1 MRSITSLALSL
12 LCLALA
18 IPSPAQTIN
27 GSISGKVVD
36 SSGGVIPHVKIVVK
50 NLETGISRDAETD
63 DAGIYRVRALAVG
76 QYSISYT
83 ADGFER
89 LVRQP
94 IEIKMSVDISFDA
107 TLEPGINQTVI
118 SVTEE
123 APMIESTQSQV
134 SKGVDKVA
142 IMELPG
148 LNTLTNL
155 ALLQAGALVN
165 NNGRPGSGFA
175 INGGRS
181 RSNNFTI
188 DGANNNDQS
197 LSTPRLSLAPEY
209 LDQFRIITNGF
220 EAEYGRNSGSVV
232 SQITASGTNQFHGT
246 ERWTWTGNGLDSL
259 TTGAKRTFN
268 TYKAQG
274 LSDYLALRKARAVV
288 VENLGVLSLGGPVKK
303 DKSFFYVGYDVD
315 RYRTTAVPTTVAISP
330 DSFNQLKSV
339 QSQFA
344 SGAVDFLAKTFPLAN
359 DPTPRGTLGVL
370 KPDGTPVLLADGS
383 KLVLN
388 IQQLSPGLTAP
399 LSYGTNAWRWIVKN
413 DTKLNSKSTL
423 TSRYIIQDTADPGAP
438 TGNPANRVGQ
448 NLRDQSLTFN
458 DTYVLSPTMLNEAR
472 FTYTRRGIHFPEN
485 FPQYVS
491 ISGFTSVGNTSYP
504 QHRTDNGFEFTDNVS
519 LVRGRHTLKAGFNL
533 YHVKLYSFFPANLM
547 GSVTY
552 PSISS
557 FLFDQTGTFSK
568 YTGTPDFTA
577 ITNELGAFFQDDF
590 RVKSN
595 FTLNLGLR
603 YEYDSAPLGYWSDAK
618 PDINNFGPRVGF
630 AWNPKAG
637 KDGLMEKILG
647 GGKTSV
653 RGGFSMTYDQIFQNV
668 LLNVFR
674 NYPRGINYV
683 YGPVSNQGIF
693 LAANQ
698 PTVPTPQQYVQ
709 SGLNV
714 NLLDYRN
721 WSTGTRIAQPYSL
734 QYTFGLERQ
743 LREHYVVKLFYI
755 ATRGV
760 KLMREQET
768 NYGFLKSAVDANPS
782 TYASVL
788 PNLKLV
794 SSIPAPQSINS
805 PVYRVDPTIG
815 GRGVGSGIAMS
826 TYNSLQATLEK
837 RFANG
842 FQFQANY
849 TWSSFI
855 DDADDILGGANNSTI
870 PAVPFNYKLD
880 KGRSGL
886 DQPQRLVVNYVYQF
900 QFLKEQQ
907 GVLGRAFGG
916 WELAGITTEASGTPY
931 TIFNS
936 YNALGTLAS
945 SQLTLQGATQRVSIN
960 PNGVPGTAPGTGV
973 TNPYYIPNA
982 TNSGIIGTL
991 GRNTQRAGGTN
1002 NFNVSAQKDIR
1013 LTGERHHLQFR
1024 WELFDLMK
1032 HRNFT
1037 TIPAYTVT
1045 NSTNAATFL
1054 NLGQTNVAGRTMQFL
1069 LRYSF

>member
-1 MRSITSLALSL
+1 MARSKCNAAAIHLGGDNLAVRRCLVKNYGSPYDQECGENFAVSMWQANETDGEDMVAEDCVFTGMSPLSPCGCSVL
-12 LCLALA
+12 
-18 IPSPAQTIN
+18 T
-27 GSISGKVVD
+27 ISGGPSKSDIQLPNWTRGAVARRNHFMGYHPGCHGITM
-36 SSGGVIPHVKIVVK
+36 SGCQGCIVED
-50 NLETGISRDAETD
+50 NYFEHFMGC
-63 DAGIYRVRALAVG
+63 GIYTDTWPMR
-76 QYSISYT
+76 
-83 ADGFER
+83 
-89 LVRQP
+89 
-94 IEIKMSVDISFDA
+94 DII
-107 TLEPGINQTVI
+107 L
-118 SVTEE
+118 
-123 APMIESTQSQV
+123 QSN
-134 SKGVDKVA
+134 
-142 IMELPG
+142 IM
-148 LNTLTNL
+148 
-155 ALLQAGALVN
+155 
-165 NNGRPGSGFA
+165 
-175 INGGRS
+175 
-181 RSNNFTI
+181 
-188 DGANNNDQS
+188 
-197 LSTPRLSLAPEY
+197 
-209 LDQFRIITNGF
+209 
-220 EAEYGRNSGSVV
+220 
-232 SQITASGTNQFHGT
+232 
-246 ERWTWTGNGLDSL
+246 
-259 TTGAKRTFN
+259 
-268 TYKAQG
+268 
-274 LSDYLALRKARAVV
+274 
-288 VENLGVLSLGGPVKK
+288 
-303 DKSFFYVGYDVD
+303 
-315 RYRTTAVPTTVAISP
+315 
-330 DSFNQLKSV
+330 
-339 QSQFA
+339 
-344 SGAVDFLAKTFPLAN
+344 
-359 DPTPRGTLGVL
+359 
-370 KPDGTPVLLADGS
+370 
-383 KLVLN
+383 
-388 IQQLSPGLTAP
+388 
-399 LSYGTNAWRWIVKN
+399 
-413 DTKLNSKSTL
+413 
-423 TSRYIIQDTADPGAP
+423 
-438 TGNPANRVGQ
+438 
-448 NLRDQSLTFN
+448 
-458 DTYVLSPTMLNEAR
+458 
-472 FTYTRRGIHFPEN
+472 
-485 FPQYVS
+485 
-491 ISGFTSVGNTSYP
+491 
-504 QHRTDNGFEFTDNVS
+504 TD
-519 LVRGRHTLKAGFNL
+519 
-533 YHVKLYSFFPANLM
+533 
-547 GSVTY
+547 
-552 PSISS
+552 I
-557 FLFDQTGTFSK
+557 
-568 YTGTPDFTA
+568 
-577 ITNELGAFFQDDF
+577 
-590 RVKSN
+590 
-595 FTLNLGLR
+595 
-603 YEYDSAPLGYWSDAK
+603 
-618 PDINNFGPRVGF
+618 
-630 AWNPKAG
+630 
-637 KDGLMEKILG
+637 
-647 GGKTSV
+647 
-653 RGGFSMTYDQIFQNV
+653 
-668 LLNVFR
+668 
-674 NYPRGINYV
+674 
-683 YGPVSNQGIF
+683 NQGIF

-842 FQFQANY
+842 LQFQANY

-900 QFLKEQQ
+900 QFLKEQR
-907 GVLGRAFGG
+907 GVLGRALGG

-936 YNALGTLAS
+936 YNALGTIAS

-973 TNPYYIPNA
+973 TNPYYIPNP

-1054 NLGQTNVAGRTMQFL
+1054 NLGQTNVAGRSMQFL